1 MNPTQLARWLA
12 LGAGALDGAMGGS
25 LLVGPTFTL
34 QAMGLSVP
42 GAEALLF
49 VRFVGVFV
57 AAVGASYLWA
67 LWRPVERLRVVLGA
81 TILFRV
87 ATGAYTGAAVLL
99 GALPRAWGQ
108 VTLVDFALIAAQAWL
123 LAKGAGRD
131 D

>member
-1 MNPTQLARWLA
+1 MNPNQLARWLA
-12 LGAGALDGAMGGS
+12 LGAGALDSAMGGC
-25 LLVGPTFTL
+25 LLVGPAFTL
-34 QAMGLSVP
+34 HVMGIRVP
-42 GAEALLF
+42 GAETLLF

-67 LWRPVERLRVVLGA
+67 WWRPVERLRVVLGA
-81 TILFRV
+81 TIFFRG
-87 ATGAYTGAAVLL
+87 ATGAFTGAAVLL

-108 VTLVDFALIAAQAWL
+108 VTLADSALIGAQAWL

>member
-12 LGAGALDGAMGGS
+12 LGAGTLDGAMGGC

-34 QAMGLSVP
+34 RAIGLGVP

-49 VRFVGVFV
+49 VRFVGALV

-67 LWRPVERLRVVLGA
+67 WWRPVERLRVVLGV
-81 TILFRV
+81 TILFRL

-108 VTLVDFALIAAQAWL
+108 ITLADSALIAAQTWL

>member
-25 LLVGPTFTL
+25 LLVGPAFTL
-34 QAMGLSVP
+34 QAMGLRVP

-49 VRFVGVFV
+49 VRFVGVLV

-67 LWRPVERLRVVLGA
+67 WWRPVERLRVVLGV
-81 TILFRV
+81 TILFRL
-87 ATGAYTGAAVLL
+87 ATGAYTGVAVLL

-108 VTLVDFALIAAQAWL
+108 VTFADSALIAAQTWL

>member
-1 MNPTQLARWLA
+1 MNPNQLARWLA

-25 LLVGPTFTL
+25 LLVGPAFTL
-34 QAMGLSVP
+34 QAMGLPVP

-57 AAVGASYLWA
+57 ATVGASYLWA

-81 TILFRV
+81 TILFRL
-87 ATGAYTGAAVLL
+87 ATDAYTGATVLL
-99 GALPRAWGQ
+99 GALPRAWSQ
-108 VTLVDFALIAAQAWL
+108 VTLADSALIAAQAWL

>member
-1 MNPTQLARWLA
+1 MNPTKLARWFA
-12 LGAGALDGAMGGS
+12 LGAGALDCAMGGS
-25 LLVGPTFTL
+25 LLVAPAFTL
-34 QAMGLSVP
+34 RAMGVGVP

-49 VRFVGVFV
+49 VRFVGVLV

-81 TILFRV
+81 TILFRL
-87 ATGAYTGAAVLL
+87 ATGTYTGVAVLL
-99 GALPRAWGQ
+99 GALPGPWCQ
-108 VTLVDFALIAAQAWL
+108 VTLADFALIAAQAWL

>member
-34 QAMGLSVP
+34 QAMGLPVP
-42 GAEALLF
+42 GAEARLF
-49 VRFVGVFV
+49 GRFVGVFV

-87 ATGAYTGAAVLL
+87 ATGAHTGAAVLL
-99 GALPRAWGQ
+99 GALPRAWGR
-108 VTLVDFALIAAQAWL
+108 VTLADSALIAAQAWL

>member
-12 LGAGALDGAMGGS
+12 LGAGALDGALGGS
-25 LLVGPTFTL
+25 LLVEPACTL
-34 QAMGLSVP
+34 KALGIRVP

-67 LWRPVERLRVVLGA
+67 WWRPVERLRVVLGA

-87 ATGAYTGAAVLL
+87 ATGSYTGVAVLL
-99 GALPRAWGQ
+99 GALPRAWAQ
-108 VTLVDFALIAAQAWL
+108 VTLADSALIAAQAWL
-123 LAKGAGRD
+123 LAKGAGRHD
-131 D
+131 

>member
-1 MNPTQLARWLA
+1 MNPTKLARWLA
-12 LGAGALDGAMGGS
+12 LGAGALDCAVGGS
-25 LLVGPTFTL
+25 LLAGPAFTL
-34 QAMGLSVP
+34 WAMRVSVP

-49 VRFVGVFV
+49 VRFVGVLV

-81 TILFRV
+81 TILFRL
-87 ATGAYTGAAVLL
+87 ATGSYTGAAVLL
-99 GALPRAWGQ
+99 GALSPAWGQ
-108 VTLVDFALIAAQAWL
+108 VALVDFALIAAQAWL

>member
-12 LGAGALDGAMGGS
+12 LGAGALDGTMGVS
-25 LLVGPTFTL
+25 LVVGPAVTL
-34 QAMGLSVP
+34 RTLGISVP

-49 VRFVGVFV
+49 VRFVGVLV

-67 LWRPVERLRVVLGA
+67 WWRPVERLRVVLGA
-81 TILFRV
+81 TIFFRV
-87 ATGAYTGAAVLL
+87 ATGSYTGAAVLL

-108 VTLVDFALIAAQAWL
+108 IALADSALIVAQAWL

>member
-12 LGAGALDGAMGGS
+12 LGAGVLDSTMGGC
-25 LLVGPTFTL
+25 LLVGPAFTL
-34 QAMGLSVP
+34 RVLGISVP
-42 GAEALLF
+42 GAEALSF
-49 VRFVGVFV
+49 VRFVGVLV

-81 TILFRV
+81 TILFRL
-87 ATGAYTGAAVLL
+87 ATGSYIGAAVLL
-99 GALPRAWGQ
+99 GALPGAWLQ
-108 VTLVDFALIAAQAWL
+108 VALADCALIAAQAWL